1 VRAFASGCIPILFCI
16 ESKDSQPKLP
26 PPVDASPIAIAFR
39 GDIPLPPAIASL
51 AIAVSFCGLGPRLL
65 ERRPTPT
72 GRARMRELAS
82 RQIGPHE
89 ITRDRLR
96 HTDPTSE
103 RRIMRGAL
111 H

>member
-1 VRAFASGCIPILFCI
+1 
-16 ESKDSQPKLP
+16 
-26 PPVDASPIAIAFR
+26 
-39 GDIPLPPAIASL
+39 
-51 AIAVSFCGLGPRLL
+51 
-65 ERRPTPT
+65 
-72 GRARMRELAS
+72 MRELAS